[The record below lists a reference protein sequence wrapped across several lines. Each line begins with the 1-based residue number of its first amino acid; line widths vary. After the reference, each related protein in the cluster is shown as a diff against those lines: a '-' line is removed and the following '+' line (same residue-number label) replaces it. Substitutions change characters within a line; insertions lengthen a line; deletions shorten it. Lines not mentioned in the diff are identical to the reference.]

1 MKSLVFSFGFYFLLV
16 MNVIAISNPLS
27 LWMLAAIFFNL
38 VVFYYSKNI
47 SSEMLYKISGIS
59 YLQKMFKNNPVIIE
73 MTNE

>member
-16 MNVIAISNPLS
+16 MNIIAISNPFS
-27 LWMLAAIFFNL
+27 MWMLAAILFNL

-47 SSEMLYKISGIS
+47 SSKLLYKISGIS
-59 YLQKMFKNNPVIIE
+59 YLQKMFKNNPVIME